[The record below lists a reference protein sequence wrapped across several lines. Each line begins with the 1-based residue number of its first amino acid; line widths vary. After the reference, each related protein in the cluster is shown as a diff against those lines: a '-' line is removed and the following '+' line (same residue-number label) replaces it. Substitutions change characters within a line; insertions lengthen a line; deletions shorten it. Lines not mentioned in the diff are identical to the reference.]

1 MSVTVGILGAQIKS
15 YQDSF
20 FCLFVFL
27 SILSAHGAPKMAIH
41 AYVYICTHFY
51 VFCKVSQHPSA
62 SVLRDV
68 DGVEEVKDRGRG
80 L

>member
-1 MSVTVGILGAQIKS
+1 MEP
-15 YQDSF
+15 
-20 FCLFVFL
+20 
-27 SILSAHGAPKMAIH
+27 PKMAIH

-62 SVLRDV
+62 PVLRDV

>member
-1 MSVTVGILGAQIKS
+1 
-15 YQDSF
+15 
-20 FCLFVFL
+20 
-27 SILSAHGAPKMAIH
+27 MAIH
-41 AYVYICTHFY
+41 AYVYICIHFY

-68 DGVEEVKDRGRG
+68 DGVEEVKDRGLG